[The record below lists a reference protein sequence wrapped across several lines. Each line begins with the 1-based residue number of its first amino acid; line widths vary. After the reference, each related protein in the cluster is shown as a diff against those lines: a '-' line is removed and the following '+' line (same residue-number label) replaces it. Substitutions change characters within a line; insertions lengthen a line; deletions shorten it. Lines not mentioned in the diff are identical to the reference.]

1 MTKSVPS
8 LFECMFLNLGFDGAV
23 IESSG
28 FEDKLGRPIKFHW
41 TPYGARRFTASAF
54 ENGRCHYGHGTRKKR
69 KYTVNSVLGHV
80 SNTNAD
86 EQYLTMQLEN
96 MPVLENLSLKL
107 AEFHPYEA
115 DDDLTI
121 TKGCYLIAK

>member
-1 MTKSVPS
+1 MRCLWFCRRNAEKVH
-8 LFECMFLNLGFDGAV
+8 DY
-23 IESSG
+23 
-28 FEDKLGRPIKFHW
+28 FHEW
-41 TPYGARRFTASAF
+41 YTFCTPYGARRFTASAF
-54 ENGRCHYGHGTRKKR
+54 EAGRCHYGHGTRKKR